1 MSIRICRRSCFLFWF
16 LILPAAAREEN
27 SPAMNSKINSADA
40 SSTAVSLPL
49 QVGAWQRTDTIQT
62 ILPPKIFEYMDGAG
76 ELYLAYQLERLEVF
90 EYNSQNQDSILVELY
105 WVKTTDDAYGLLSG
119 DWGGEPAGPKAVS
132 SPGTTGVAPEFT
144 ALYGAGLLRLR
155 SGNLFAR
162 VMAYQ
167 ETPQSREAVL
177 ELGRRMMQGRT
188 VAPLP
193 EFVQRVPPK
202 LGQLWQAQGERLSF
216 LRSHLVL
223 NSVYFLSTENLLQL
237 GSSVEAVV
245 LPYKGALTD
254 PDAKRPRLLL
264 VRYPEEG
271 AAKIALKSF
280 LSGYLNQAG
289 GAMDKESEIQG
300 THQIEDGWVGYAR
313 RERSLAF
320 VFECPDQSSA
330 ASFIQEATRALQ

>member
-1 MSIRICRRSCFLFWF
+1 MSLRICALFGLLFSF
-16 LILPAAAREEN
+16 LILFAAAREEN
-27 SPAMNSKINSADA
+27 SPVMNSKLNSSDA
-40 SSTAVSLPL
+40 SPSAISLPL
-49 QVGAWQRTDTIQT
+49 QVGAWRRADTVQT
-62 ILPPKIFEYMDGAG
+62 VLPPKIFEYMDGAG

-90 EYNSQNQDSILVELY
+90 EYSSQSLDSILVELY
-105 WVKTTDDAYGLLSG
+105 WVKTADDAYGLLSG
-119 DWGGEPAGPKAVS
+119 DWGGESVGPKALF
-132 SPGTTGVAPEFT
+132 SPNSTGVAPEST
-144 ALYGAGLLRLR
+144 VLYGAGLLRLR

-167 ETPQSREAVL
+167 ETPQAREAVL
-177 ELGRRMMQGRT
+177 ELGRQIMQGRT

-193 EFVQRVPPK
+193 EFVRRVPPK
-202 LGQLWQAQGERLSF
+202 LGQSWQAQGERLSY

-245 LPYKGALTD
+245 LPYKGTLTD
-254 PDAKRPRLLL
+254 PDAKHPRLLL

-271 AAKIALKSF
+271 AARTALKSF
-280 LSGYLNQAG
+280 LTGYLNQAG
-289 GAMDKESEIQG
+289 GATEKESEIKG

-313 RERSLAF
+313 RERTLAL

-330 ASFIQEATRALQ
+330 ASFIQEAMRALQ

>member
-1 MSIRICRRSCFLFWF
+1 MRKCARACLWFWF
-16 LILPAAAREEN
+16 LILPTAAREEN
-27 SPAMNSKINSADA
+27 SPVMNSKINSADA
-40 SSTAVSLPL
+40 LSTAVSLPL
-49 QVGAWQRTDTIQT
+49 QVGTWQRTDTIQT

-90 EYNSQNQDSILVELY
+90 EYSSQKQDSILVELY

-119 DWGGEPAGPKAVS
+119 DWGGEPADPKAVS
-132 SPGTTGVAPEFT
+132 TPPGTTGVAPEST

-177 ELGRRMMQGRT
+177 ELGRRIMQGRT

-193 EFVQRVPPK
+193 EFVRHVPPK
-202 LGQLWQAQGERLSF
+202 LGQSWQAQGERLSF

-237 GSSVEAVV
+237 SSSVEAVV

-254 PDAKRPRLLL
+254 PDAKHPRLLL
-264 VRYPEEG
+264 VRYPEEDT
-271 AAKIALKSF
+271 AKTALKSF
-280 LSGYLNQAG
+280 LTGYLNPSG
-289 GAMDKESEIQG
+289 GAMDKESEIKG

-313 RERSLAF
+313 RERTLAF